1 MAVSAQLRRR
11 RGQRRHEVHKP
22 AGALHPR
29 VEKVGPQHFGVVS
42 VDCAKA
48 RSKWMLADFFGNV
61 LIEPVEVPH
70 TRAGFRAAVE
80 RLRQAV
86 HEHQLDDL
94 VVAVER
100 TGRYHQPVKRAFAD
114 AGFEVRTVHPFAT
127 KQFRLPADPGN
138 KTDDTDLSAIHRA
151 TVNGFGLTERTPDD
165 LSLRLR
171 SLARYRRDLVRKCS
185 ALKNQIHEHL
195 ELLMPGYAASFED
208 VFISNIALPIARHA
222 GSPEAVRASG
232 KAGLAQFLGE
242 AGVRFQAP
250 TLDRVIAWA
259 ESAAGGQ
266 EPAEVLRRILTG
278 LDDDRIMK
286 ARTIDDVE
294 RDLASLLVRTPY
306 VLLLSMPGVNVVS
319 AAEFA
324 GEMGPIGH
332 YANARAITGRAG
344 LFPSRYQS
352 DRVDRSD
359 GPLVRGGNRSLR
371 QAILMIADNL
381 MRCNDHFRGLAAGW
395 RAAGKDPRDTHV
407 KVGSRF
413 CRIAYQMA
421 AGGQVYRHPSCQ
433 QRGFVLRKLIDF
445 HREHATAMSQ
455 VMADLDAAAG
465 QVPRDQHRAEAEP
478 LVALMSQASR
488 ARTGGVRMIGE
499 ILPEVLARLG
509 VHLVQSSP
517 SGEADPT

>member
-1 MAVSAQLRRR
+1 MAVSAQSRRR
-11 RGQRRHEVHKP
+11 RRQRRHEVHKP
-22 AGALHPR
+22 AGVLHPR

-48 RSKWMLADFFGNV
+48 RSKWMLADFFGKV
-61 LIEPVEVPH
+61 LIEPVEVAH
-70 TRAGFRAAVE
+70 TQAGFRAAIE
-80 RLRQAV
+80 RFRQAV
-86 HEHQLDDL
+86 HDHRLDDL

-100 TGRYHQPVKRAFAD
+100 TGRYHQPVKRAFAE

-127 KQFRLPADPGN
+127 KQFRLPANPGN
-138 KTDDTDLSAIHRA
+138 KTDDTDLNAIHRA
-151 TVNGFGLTERTPDD
+151 AVNGFGLTERAPDD

-195 ELLMPGYAASFED
+195 ELLMPGYAATFDD
-208 VFISNIALPIARHA
+208 VFINNIALPIARRT
-222 GSPEAVRASG
+222 GSPEAVRRLGQS
-232 KAGLAQFLGE
+232 GLARLLSE

-250 TLDRVIAWA
+250 ILDRVIAWA
-259 ESAAGGQ
+259 EAATAGQ
-266 EPAEVLRRILTG
+266 EPAEILRRIMTA
-278 LDDDRIMK
+278 LDDDRLMK
-286 ARTIDDVE
+286 VREIVDVE

-306 VLLLSMPGVNVVS
+306 ILLLSMPGVNVVS

-371 QAILMIADNL
+371 QAILIIADNL
-381 MRCNDHFRGLAAGW
+381 MRCNSHFQVLTAAW
-395 RAAGKDPRDTHV
+395 RAAGMDPRDTHV

-413 CRIAYQMA
+413 CRIAYQMV
-421 AGGQVYRHPSCQ
+421 AGRQLYRHPSCQ
-433 QRGFVLRKLIDF
+433 HRSFVLRKLIDF
-445 HREHATAMSQ
+445 HREHATAMAQ

-465 QVPRDQHRAEAEP
+465 QVPRDEHRAEAEP
-478 LVALMSQASR
+478 LVALMSQSHR
-488 ARTGGVRMIGE
+488 ARSGGVRMLGE

-509 VHLVQSSP
+509 VHPVESNP

>member
-1 MAVSAQLRRR
+1 MAALFPARRR
-11 RGQRRHEVHKP
+11 HRQRRHEVHKP
-22 AGALHPR
+22 TGALHPR
-29 VEKVGPQHFGVVS
+29 VEKAGPELFGIVS

-61 LIEPVEVPH
+61 LIEPVVVPH
-70 TRAGFRAAVE
+70 TRDGFRAAVT

-86 HEHQLDDL
+86 AEHHLDDL

-100 TGRYHQPVKRAFAD
+100 TGRYHLPVKRAFAD

-127 KQFRLPADPGN
+127 RQFRLPADPGN

-151 TVNGFGLTERTPDD
+151 AVNGFGLTERPLDD

-185 ALKNQIHEHL
+185 ALKNQILEHL
-195 ELLMPGYAASFED
+195 ELLMPGYAGCFED
-208 VFISNIALPIARHA
+208 VFISNVALLIARRT
-222 GSPEAVRASG
+222 GSPEAVRG
-232 KAGLAQFLGE
+232 LGNAGLRRLLAD
-242 AGVRFQAP
+242 AGVRSQSAV
-250 TLDRVIAWA
+250 LDRVLAWA
-259 ESAAGGQ
+259 SSAADGQ
-266 EPAEVLRRILTG
+266 EPAEVLRRVLAG
-278 LDDDRIMK
+278 LDDDRLMK
-286 ARTIDDVE
+286 THEVENVE
-294 RDLASLLVRTPY
+294 RDLAALLARTPY
-306 VLLLSMPGVNVVS
+306 VLLLSMPGINVVS

-324 GEMGPIGH
+324 GEMGPIAH

-359 GPLVRGGNRSLR
+359 GPLVRGGNRALR
-371 QAILMIADNL
+371 QSILIIADNL
-381 MRCNDHFRGLAAGW
+381 MRCNDHFRGLASAW

-413 CRIAYQMA
+413 CRIAYQMV
-421 AGGQVYRHPSCQ
+421 AGRQVYRHPSCQ
-433 QRGFVLRKLIDF
+433 HRSFVLHKLTEF
-445 HREHATAMSQ
+445 HRGHATAMGQ

-465 QVPRDQHRAEAEP
+465 QIPRDEHRAEAEP
-478 LVALMSQASR
+478 LVAALSQARR
-488 ARTGGVRMIGE
+488 ARTGGVRMLGE
-499 ILPEVLARLG
+499 ILLEVLARLG
-509 VHLVQSSP
+509 VHRVESSP